1 MALTRGRKGL
11 LGLLV
16 SAVLLGLAEG
26 VVRGVLGP
34 PTPPMIAFEPDHEDL
49 LRIEGDRVYRSLQGP
64 VELEPF
70 PVKKRAQP
78 RVIWLGGSSVHE
90 AFGSDDHEASGQL
103 RRRLSVESLNLG
115 APAVETDDLVP
126 LVPQLLELEPD
137 ALVIYVG
144 HNDRGNR
151 VFEHWSDQE
160 RRTMAVRG
168 LLRYSKLFETLDSR
182 FRRPSPPR
190 SVEVDVEA
198 VHERFE
204 KNLSGI
210 VDLARAKSVL
220 VLLVTPASTAWAPSV
235 RWACPETMRERLP
248 VADPVHMKTPERVLQ
263 GLDLEGDCRD
273 LEWARAVVDRD
284 IETLDRLRDTDPL
297 PMRADQRTVETVRR
311 IAREHDALLVDLN
324 AALREEG
331 GGLEPHELFK
341 DNLHFTP
348 EGHSRVARLVAPVL
362 REALD
367 LGPDGSE
374 P

>member
-1 MALTRGRKGL
+1 VALTRGRKAF

-16 SAVLLGLAEG
+16 AAVLLGVAEG
-26 VVRGVLGP
+26 VTRGLLGP
-34 PTPPMIAFEPDHEDL
+34 PTPPMVAFEPDPDHL
-49 LRIEGDRVYRSLQGP
+49 LLIEGDRVYRTLQGP

-70 PVKKRAQP
+70 SVEKLARP

-90 AFGSDDHEASGQL
+90 AFGTDDHEASGQL
-103 RRRLSVESLNLG
+103 RRRLPVESLNLG
-115 APAVETDDLVP
+115 APAVESDDLVP
-126 LVPQLLELEPD
+126 LVPLVLELEPD

-151 VFEHWSDQE
+151 VFENWSDQE

-168 LLRYSKLFETLDSR
+168 LLRYSKLFETLDLR
-182 FRRPSPPR
+182 LRRPGPPS

-204 KNLSGI
+204 ENLSGI
-210 VDLARAKSVL
+210 VDRARAQGVI
-220 VLLVTPASTAWAPSV
+220 VLLITPASTAWAPSV
-235 RWACPETMRERLP
+235 RWQCPEIMAERLGR
-248 VADPVHMKTPERVLQ
+248 ADPIHMKAPSRFLQ
-263 GLDLEGDCRD
+263 GKDLDGDCRD
-273 LEWARAVVDRD
+273 LEWARAVVERD
-284 IETLDRLRDTDPL
+284 IETLERLRDTDPL

-362 REALD
+362 REALE